1 MSIDV
6 HIFSLISMIYSAV
19 GIAPTHN
26 LNRIIMLQFPECPLL
41 DARGSFCPIL
51 YKEFTTR

>member
-1 MSIDV
+1 MSTDV
-6 HIFSLISMIYSAV
+6 HMFLLISMFYSIV
-19 GIAPTHN
+19 GIAPMHN